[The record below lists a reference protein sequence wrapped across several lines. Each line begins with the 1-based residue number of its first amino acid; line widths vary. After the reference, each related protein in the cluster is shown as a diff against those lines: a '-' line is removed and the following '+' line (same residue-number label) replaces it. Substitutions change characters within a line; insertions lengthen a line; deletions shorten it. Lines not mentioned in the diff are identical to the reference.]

1 MVPNTMA
8 LRLYRTL
15 SGELFHEFAV
25 GFCTFAVCHYV
36 DVIRESLEYH
46 CLFTESITR
55 LKQTGVK
62 IDM

>member
-1 MVPNTMA
+1 MA

-15 SGELFHEFAV
+15 SRELFQEFAV

-36 DVIRESLEYH
+36 DDIHERLEYH

-55 LKQTGVK
+55 LKQNVVE